1 MPCKANTPGWNV
13 SGPSYNDCGLNGT
26 HGKRAVAN
34 HNHERWT
41 CRNFRQPCNKDF
53 HLQTLDSQRSLN
65 LPRVKS
71 NVKNKAQR
79 IGVVRQVRLRCS
91 SYKQSSKSKSSSCLG
106 SESFASMAR
115 QLPPEPFFVA
125 NIVLNW
131 ESTYTAFDPM
141 RLQMIFLPLQARYGG
156 SLFIRAKP

>member
-1 MPCKANTPGWNV
+1 M
-13 SGPSYNDCGLNGT
+13 SGPSYNDCGFNGK
-26 HGKRAVAN
+26 HGKRAFSTTV
-34 HNHERWT
+34 
-41 CRNFRQPCNKDF
+41 PCNKNF

-71 NVKNKAQR
+71 NVKNNAQR
-79 IGVVRQVRLRCS
+79 IGVVRQVRLRCN
-91 SYKQSSKSKSSSCLG
+91 SYKQSSNSKSSSCFG

-115 QLPPEPFFVA
+115 QLTPEPFFFA
-125 NIVLNW
+125 NRVLNW

-141 RLQMIFLPLQARYGG
+141 RLQMIFLPLQARYCG